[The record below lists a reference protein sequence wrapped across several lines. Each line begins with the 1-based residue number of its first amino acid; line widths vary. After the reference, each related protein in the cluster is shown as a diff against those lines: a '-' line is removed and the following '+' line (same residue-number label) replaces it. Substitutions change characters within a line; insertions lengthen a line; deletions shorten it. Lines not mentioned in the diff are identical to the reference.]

1 VVLIGFLFAILS
13 FYLYSLRN
21 AGSKSK
27 DWFHAVKNEETFIA
41 FHSPLG
47 IWCYPG

>member
-27 DWFHAVKNEETFIA
+27 DWKTSNSDSEN
-41 FHSPLG
+41 S
-47 IWCYPG
+47 

>member
-27 DWFHAVKNEETFIA
+27 DWKISNSVSEKA
-41 FHSPLG
+41 
-47 IWCYPG
+47 